1 MLTPPSRQVTPA
13 SAPPIISKLAKAFVD
28 SLTVRQLSNFLVW
41 MLYYDVVEYPTSAE
55 TWYGAIEPM
64 EMQGWLALGDFLSKF
79 PQNMDTGY
87 GLDLVVLDS
96 ICDRLRL
103 QRSTVHEMLI
113 QFADSSKMR
122 FSTVAII
129 VNAGSAMSK
138 TELELLEEVQSK
150 LQELCKLASHLK
162 PEENTV
168 YDAWHAIVLKRLRGF
183 LHLVIKPR
191 IPIISSGTPLIT
203 AATNEHLPKEVKDGI
218 KLKYMFEVIQL
229 ERHVPVHRY
238 GVQNVP
244 TLSLMTPPS
253 SPPDVQDVSSPDAD
267 NTEHAQDYAMQLMVE
282 NRELRA
288 QVASLQHDKDKLQ
301 ESNDKL
307 ARKVATLGRI
317 QPLTYQQPQPS
328 DEELKTMPS
337 QSPASTDEHPPSA
350 NLQVPAPST
359 PPRPRSLSHDTGSH
373 LASRLDSQLHTTNH
387 KRQHSDLLSWKYE
400 DVFLGFDSPPSPPI
414 RLSYPL
420 TGEPLEPPASS
431 RNARRGISYGA
442 GTSRRSGVI
451 FTNDQKMLLA
461 AVREGT
467 PRVSGEDGE
476 GGTAEMGTPT
486 PAGKERAKSR

>member
-13 SAPPIISKLAKAFVD
+13 HAPPMISKLAKAFVD
-28 SLTVRQLSNFLVW
+28 SLTVCQLSNFLVW
-41 MLYYDVVEYPTSAE
+41 MLYYDVVEYPTSPE

-64 EMQGWLALGDFLSKF
+64 EMQGWLALGDFLSKLSKT
-79 PQNMDTGY
+79 MDTGY

-103 QRSTVHEMLI
+103 QRSTVHEMVI
-113 QFADSSKMR
+113 QFADPSKMK
-122 FSTVAII
+122 FSTVATIF
-129 VNAGSAMSK
+129 NAGSAMSK
-138 TELELLEEVQSK
+138 TELEVLEEVQSK
-150 LQELCKLASHLK
+150 LQELCKLASHVK

-191 IPIISSGTPLIT
+191 ISNILSGTPLIT

-238 GVQNVP
+238 GVHQNLP

-253 SPPDVQDVSSPDAD
+253 SPPDVHDVSSPAAND
-267 NTEHAQDYAMQLMVE
+267 TEHAQDYAMQLMVE

-288 QVASLQHDKDKLQ
+288 QVASLQHDKKKLE

-317 QPLTYQQPQPS
+317 QPVGYQQPQSS
-328 DEELKTMPS
+328 DEDLKTTPS
-337 QSPASTDEHPPSA
+337 NPQQAPLSLQPHVHHPDPAHFPTTPAHTSQAVSTH
-350 NLQVPAPST
+350 NST
-359 PPRPRSLSHDTGSH
+359 PI
-373 LASRLDSQLHTTNH
+373 NH

-414 RLSYPL
+414 RLSNPL

-442 GTSRRSGVI
+442 GASRRSGVI

-467 PRVSGEDGE
+467 PRVSEEDGE
-476 GGTAEMGTPT
+476 GSRVEMGTPT
-486 PAGKERAKSR
+486 PAEKERSKSR

>member
-1 MLTPPSRQVTPA
+1 
-13 SAPPIISKLAKAFVD
+13 
-28 SLTVRQLSNFLVW
+28 
-41 MLYYDVVEYPTSAE
+41 
-55 TWYGAIEPM
+55 
-64 EMQGWLALGDFLSKF
+64 
-79 PQNMDTGY
+79 
-87 GLDLVVLDS
+87 
-96 ICDRLRL
+96 
-103 QRSTVHEMLI
+103 
-113 QFADSSKMR
+113 
-122 FSTVAII
+122 
-129 VNAGSAMSK
+129 
-138 TELELLEEVQSK
+138 
-150 LQELCKLASHLK
+150 
-162 PEENTV
+162 
-168 YDAWHAIVLKRLRGF
+168 
-183 LHLVIKPR
+183 
-191 IPIISSGTPLIT
+191 
-203 AATNEHLPKEVKDGI
+203 LPKEVKDGI